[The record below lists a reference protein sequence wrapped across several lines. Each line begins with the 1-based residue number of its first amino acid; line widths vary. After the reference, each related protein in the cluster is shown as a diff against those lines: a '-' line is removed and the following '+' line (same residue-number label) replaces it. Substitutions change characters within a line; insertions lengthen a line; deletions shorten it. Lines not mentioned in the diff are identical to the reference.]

1 VFKKKKILCL
11 VPARGGSKGIKN
23 KNLQK
28 LSKKSLIEITSNF
41 INKIKYIDKKIIS
54 TDSQKI
60 KEVSKKLGFEII
72 NRPKIISG
80 DRVSD
85 YQVIKHALTVLKKK
99 NLVFDYLIYLQPTSP
114 IRRKK
119 DLIKNIKT
127 VISNNFDSC
136 WSVSKIDKKFHP
148 LKILNIRNK
157 YLKLYNN
164 NHGRKIIARQQL
176 NDSYVRNGIFY
187 IFKCKSLLKYKT
199 IYLKKCLPAITKYN
213 HINIDTK
220 EDLLIA
226 KKLYN

>member
-1 VFKKKKILCL
+1 MLNKTLIVI
-11 VPARGGSKGIKN
+11 PSRSGSKGIKN
-23 KNLQK
+23 KNLK
-28 LSKKSLIEITSNF
+28 KISKKSLIEITSNF

-60 KEVSKKLGFEII
+60 KNMSKKLGFEII

-85 YQVIKHALTVLKKK
+85 YQVIKHALTILKKK

-114 IRRKK
+114 IRRKE

-127 VISNNFDSC
+127 VINNNFDSC

-148 LKILNIRNK
+148 LKILNIKNE

-164 NHGRKIIARQQL
+164 HGIKIIARQQL

-220 EDLLIA
+220 KDLLIA